1 MKILLLVPP
10 ISIIHSPLL
19 AVPSLSAYLK
29 SKRIDVVTFDAN
41 LAFYYYILNN
51 KNIQTGRR
59 IVKEKLSELKG
70 KKKLTYLDNARLYQ
84 YQTLLQTPESIINEN
99 IIFGRDE
106 NTPYDATLHALQA
119 ALTAV
124 TAPCASEIIEIGT
137 DVNYV
142 NYTNSKFDKYST
154 NELIESTKSPGIFNG
169 FFDEIFV
176 PLLRKEK
183 PDIVGISVSFDHQIH
198 AAFLCAGIIKEA
210 MPSVYITLGGAFVS
224 SCMVNVSNIKVFNL
238 FDSLI
243 IGDGEIPLEKL
254 SKELES
260 EKRDFSNVPGLI
272 YYKNN
277 RICKNSPASLIPLD
291 NLPFPDFSGYLLDRY
306 LFPVKGQTPFSFRTS
321 RGCYWKRCRFCSI
334 EPDFLGCYMHSSP
347 EYIFEGIS
355 NIREKTGGSYICFTD
370 SAASSAL
377 LSDLSRIL
385 IDRKVKNFKWTI
397 SLRADK
403 NVTLERCMQ
412 FSSAGCSFVLLGIE
426 TFNDRLL
433 KVINKGTDIKT
444 VNSALSNLSW
454 AGIYTIASFIVGLP
468 TETEEEAIKSY
479 RNVIELKKKGLIN
492 QTLFNFLVLWPLSEF
507 YKRPEEYGI
516 CDLKIPE
523 EWDLDGPIYD
533 FKVRGM
539 TRQKAQE
546 LALLFDES

>member
-29 SKRIDVVTFDAN
+29 SEKIDVVTFDAN
-41 LAFYYYILNN
+41 LEFYYYILND
-51 KNIQTGRR
+51 KNILTGRKL
-59 IVKEKLSELKG
+59 VKETLSELKG
-70 KKKLTYLDNARLYQ
+70 KKNLTYFDNAKLYQ
-84 YQTLLQTPESIINEN
+84 YQTLLQTPESIINED
-99 IIFGRDE
+99 ILFGRDGKTSY
-106 NTPYDATLHALQA
+106 NVRLHALQA

-124 TAPCASEIIEIGT
+124 TAPCASEIIEVGT
-137 DVNYV
+137 DLNYV
-142 NYTNSKFDKYST
+142 TYTNFKSDKYST
-154 NELIESTKSPGIFNG
+154 KELIESTKSPGLFNG

-176 PLLRKEK
+176 PLLIKKK
-183 PDIVGISVSFDHQIH
+183 PDIVGISVSFEHQIH
-198 AAFLCAGIIKEA
+198 AAFLCAAIIKET
-210 MPSVYITLGGAFVS
+210 MPDVHITLGGTFVS
-224 SCMVNVSNIKVFNL
+224 SCMVNISNTKVFKM
-238 FDSLI
+238 FDSLV

-260 EKRDFSNVPGLI
+260 EKPDVSNVPGLI
-272 YYKNN
+272 YYDGN
-277 RICKNSPASLIPLD
+277 RINKNPPAALIPLE

-306 LFPVKGQTPFSFRTS
+306 LFPVKGQTPFTFRTS
-321 RGCYWKRCRFCSI
+321 RGCYWKKCRFCSI

-355 NIREKTGGSYICFTD
+355 NIREKTGGSYIYFTD

-385 IDRKVKNFKWTI
+385 IDRKVTNFKWTI

-412 FSSAGCSFVLLGIE
+412 FSSAGCATISLGLE
-426 TFNDRLL
+426 TFSDRLL

-444 VNSALSNLSW
+444 INSALSNLSW
-454 AGIYTIASFIVGLP
+454 AGIYTLASFIVGLP
-468 TETEEEAIKSY
+468 TETEEEAIKSH
-479 RNVIELKKKGLIN
+479 RNVIELQKKGLIN
-492 QTLFNFLVLWPLSEF
+492 KTLFNFLVLCPLSEF
-507 YKRPEEYGI
+507 YKNPEKYEI
-516 CDLKIPE
+516 VDIKIPE
-523 EWDLDGPIYD
+523 KWDLDGPISD

-546 LALLFDES
+546 LASLFNES